1 MFVCGLCMEFF
12 LDVVVD
18 EINLDIDEPP
28 PSLFLLAVI
37 ATSSISSK
45 IP

>member
-1 MFVCGLCMEFF
+1 MFVCRLCMEFC

-28 PSLFLLAVI
+28 PSSFF
-37 ATSSISSK
+37 
-45 IP
+45 